1 MDAATAPAD
10 NPPACTPKGRFHD
23 MTETELLTYLTD
35 AAEPP
40 PQLGDAVVLR
50 TRRGANDAQAYS
62 PSGRLLGRVPPAE
75 RAALGDWLT
84 EGHSLPG
91 RVTALVP
98 RPNQAGI
105 GRVHVTLFAA

>member
-1 MDAATAPAD
+1 
-10 NPPACTPKGRFHD
+10 

-40 PQLGDAVVLR
+40 PRLGDAVVVR
-50 TRRGANDAQAYS
+50 TSRGGAELEAFS
-62 PSGRLLGRVPPAE
+62 PTGRLLGRLPPAE
-75 RAALGDWLT
+75 RAALDEYLAP
-84 EGHSLPG
+84 GHSLPG

-98 RPNQAGI
+98 RPNQAGT

>member
-1 MDAATAPAD
+1 
-10 NPPACTPKGRFHD
+10 

-40 PQLGDAVVLR
+40 PCLGDAVVLR
-50 TRRGANDAQAYS
+50 TRRGASDAQAFS
-62 PSGRLLGRVPPAE
+62 ATGRLLGRVPPAE
-75 RAALGDWLT
+75 RAALGHYLADGLC
-84 EGHSLPG
+84 LPG